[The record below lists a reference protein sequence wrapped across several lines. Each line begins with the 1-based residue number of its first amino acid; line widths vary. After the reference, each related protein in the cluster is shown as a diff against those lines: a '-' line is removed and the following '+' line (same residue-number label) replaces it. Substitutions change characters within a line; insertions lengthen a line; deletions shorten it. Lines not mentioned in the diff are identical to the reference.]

1 MPGRNWPESLLQF
14 QSQRP
19 AMRRTAHNEGRTT
32 AWRQA
37 TLPLSPPPS
46 GRVVVW
52 KVRLDSAEH
61 PVESPL
67 SADEIGRANR
77 FHFEKDRSQF
87 VCCRS
92 ALRKLFGEYL
102 DISPAEVRFKYLS
115 SGKPQLEGAQNPHDL
130 QFNVA
135 HSGDL
140 ALIAVGTGHRL
151 GVDVE
156 KIRGDVD
163 TQSLSER
170 FFSLHEREGL
180 RALPEPE
187 RVSGFFACWSRKEA
201 FLKATGEGLSFPLSK
216 FSVSVHPNLAPEI
229 EEINGSEQEGKQW
242 FLADLPVGTEYRAAL
257 VADLPHLSLDT
268 LAFPWQ

>member
-1 MPGRNWPESLLQF
+1 
-14 QSQRP
+14 
-19 AMRRTAHNEGRTT
+19 MRGTAQNEGRTP

-37 TLPLSPPPS
+37 TLPLSPPPA

-52 KVRLDSAEH
+52 KMRLDSAERRD
-61 PVESPL
+61 PAEGPL
-67 SADEIGRANR
+67 SADEVARANR

-92 ALRKLFGEYL
+92 ALRRLLGAYL
-102 DISPAEVRFKYLS
+102 DISPAELRFKYLS
-115 SGKPQLEGAQNPHDL
+115 SGKPQLEEEQNPLDL

-140 ALIAVGTGHRL
+140 ALIAVGTGHQL

-156 KIRGDVD
+156 KIRGEVD
-163 TQSLSER
+163 TQSLAER
-170 FFSLHEREGL
+170 FFSLREREGL

-187 RVSGFFACWSRKEA
+187 RVSGFFACWARKEA

-216 FSVSVHPNLAPEI
+216 FSVTVDPNRDPEI
-229 EEINGSEQEGKQW
+229 QEINGSEQEGKRW
-242 FLADLPVGTEYRAAL
+242 FQADLPVGNEYRAAL
-257 VADLPHLSLDT
+257 VADSPHLSVDT
-268 LAFPWQ
+268 VAFTGI

>member
-1 MPGRNWPESLLQF
+1 
-14 QSQRP
+14 
-19 AMRRTAHNEGRTT
+19 MRGTAHNEGRTT

-37 TLPLSPPPS
+37 TSPLSLPPA

-52 KVRLDSAEH
+52 RVRLDSAEARN
-61 PVESPL
+61 PADGPL
-67 SADEIGRANR
+67 SADEIARANR
-77 FHFEKDRSQF
+77 FHFEKDRGQF

-92 ALRKLFGEYL
+92 VLRKLLGEYL
-102 DISPAEVRFKYLS
+102 DISPAEVRLKYLA
-115 SGKPQLEGAQNPHDL
+115 SGKPQLEEEQNPHEL

-140 ALIAVGTGHRL
+140 ALIAVGSGHRL
-151 GVDVE
+151 GIDVE

-163 TQSLSER
+163 TRSLAER
-170 FFSLHEREGL
+170 FFSLREREGL

-216 FSVSVHPNLAPEI
+216 FSVSVHPNCDPEI
-229 EEINGSEQEGKQW
+229 EEINGSEQEGTRW
-242 FLADLPVGTEYRAAL
+242 FLADLPAGTQYRAAL
-257 VADLPHLSLDT
+257 VADLPHVSIET
-268 LAFPWQ
+268 WAFPWK